1 MLTFTRCERTRQ
13 IETPLGLQSP
23 KIMNMQT
30 PEDTALNEIPQTA
43 TDTEAI
49 DVDTEATPTA
59 SATPTVSA
67 TPTLATPSTGT
78 AYPSSSCTMGT
89 FASVENGFFF
99 PASAYRRD
107 HVRPPDYYSADLGR
121 FTQLLRSQRQQQQ
134 RSQRNKPTL
143 VHNNS
148 SSSSSGEC
156 MITKPNVHINNNN
169 SSSSESEDSS
179 SDSDHDDVLPAAMLP
194 KGGKGAPNQYM
205 EKGVQ
210 YANDEYMEKGVEY
223 ANDEYM
229 EKGVQYANDQYMENE
244 VQYSNDQYIENED
257 EHDGSEAGSNEK
269 MEEEEAVP
277 EPSYHQYVDTPPDIQ
292 YQRDIVTVTN
302 ISGDS

>member
-121 FTQLLRSQRQQQQ
+121 FTQLLRSQRQQQ

-148 SSSSSGEC
+148 SSSSGEFMITKPSIHNNNNNSSSSSGEC

-223 ANDEYM
+223 ANDQYM
-229 EKGVQYANDQYMENE
+229 EKGDENDC
-244 VQYSNDQYIENED
+244 
-257 EHDGSEAGSNEK
+257 SEAGSNEK
-269 MEEEEAVP
+269 MEEAAP